1 MVEKQFLKFIDEYKT
16 EGLVSGEFE
25 HAKPKIDQDKT
36 SINTHDIFSY
46 SRSEYNY
53 RTNPLI
59 DAADY
64 YMSTDIAAKLKSRE
78 AIYKYFNMTFD
89 VKELTCKE
97 INEKAMDYVLKNWK
111 GDKAVLDRF
120 AKVGQKIEWLED
132 SESQAG
138 PTWVNRGIIT
148 KNTTDTFQVQSR
160 ALLSPVDFF
169 VPVAAGMLYC
179 KLMSPARILE
189 WMIVDGLK
197 KNLYW
202 VPRGDE
208 TKTTLEEDVIT
219 FLS

>member
-132 SESQAG
+132 SES
-138 PTWVNRGIIT
+138 
-148 KNTTDTFQVQSR
+148 
-160 ALLSPVDFF
+160 
-169 VPVAAGMLYC
+169 
-179 KLMSPARILE
+179 
-189 WMIVDGLK
+189 
-197 KNLYW
+197 
-202 VPRGDE
+202 
-208 TKTTLEEDVIT
+208 
-219 FLS
+219 